1 MTSSQTRAGLLVA
14 AALCL
19 TRIGC
24 CTSLEVHDDGQK
36 EPVPLGA
43 QTLLRRPLSSQR
55 DSQRQSTW
63 TAGDDTKWRVAPGD
77 RDRARGALGQALGAF
92 PPVRRVAVALKKRRP
107 EMDSSGFY
115 GDTFNGGLGYFDT
128 MKRRPEMDSSGFYG
142 DTFNGGMGYFDTM
155 KKRRPEM
162 DSSGFYGDTFNGGM
176 GYFDTMKKRRPEM
189 DSSGFYGDTFNGGM
203 GYFDTMKK
211 RRPEMDSS
219 GFYGDTFNGGLGYF
233 DTMKRR
239 LTSKRRPEMDS
250 SGFHGD
256 VFSNGFG
263 FFDTMKRRAAEAGS
277 DEDGSPGGAGPEFD
291 AIKNLQSHQTQSKMA
306 DGEQGNGSEIQGGRF
321 FGASRGALDAK
332 R

>member
-1 MTSSQTRAGLLVA
+1 MASSQMRAGLLVA

-19 TRIGC
+19 TSIGC
-24 CTSLEVHDDGQK
+24 CTSLEVHNDGQK
-36 EPVPLGA
+36 EPVPLGG
-43 QTLLRRPLSSQR
+43 QTLLRRPLSSLR
-55 DSQRQSTW
+55 EAELSQRQSAW
-63 TAGDDTKWRVAPGD
+63 TGGDDTNWRVAPGD

-189 DSSGFYGDTFNGGM
+189 DSSGFYGDTFNGG
-203 GYFDTMKK
+203 
-211 RRPEMDSS
+211 
-219 GFYGDTFNGGLGYF
+219 LGYF
-233 DTMKRR
+233 HTMKRR
-239 LTSKRRPEMDS
+239 LASKRRPEMDS

-306 DGEQGNGSEIQGGRF
+306 DGDQGNGSEIQGGRF